1 MSEENI
7 KLFISYSWSS
17 PEHEDWVVN
26 LSNELRESGV
36 DVILDKWDLK
46 EGHDSNVFMEKMV
59 SDPKIKKVALICD
72 QMYTEKA
79 DGRSGGVGTE
89 TQIISAEVY
98 SKEDQNKFVT
108 IIAERD
114 EEGKAFLPI
123 YYTSRIYIDLSDND
137 LYAKNFEQLL
147 RWIYDKPLYIKPDL
161 GKKPAFLSDAGSVV
175 LGTTASFKRAL
186 DAIRN
191 DKGYWKGALN
201 EYIDIFTENL
211 EKLRINKEGGEFDDK
226 VIESIEQFLPFRNE
240 AIELF
245 LALAQYSNTIE
256 THQQLHRFFE
266 GLLPYM
272 DKTEHI
278 SRWSDWDFDN
288 FKFIVHELFL
298 YLIAC
303 FLKYECYDAVSYF
316 LRHNYYL
323 EKSSGPDK
331 MVPYSR
337 FREHMKSLDHRNN
350 RLQLNRASLRAD
362 LLEQRS
368 KASGISF
375 HQLMQ
380 ADFTLYTRDCVDA
393 LKYEMYQSWWP
404 ETLLYVGRTGTIF
417 EIFARSQ
424 SKEYFNKLKC
434 VFDVNEKKD
443 FEPLLQAIKENK
455 LQVPKWNWTSF
466 NPAMLMG
473 FEQIETRP

>member
-1 MSEENI
+1 MI
-7 KLFISYSWSS
+7 
-17 PEHEDWVVN
+17 
-26 LSNELRESGV
+26 
-36 DVILDKWDLK
+36 
-46 EGHDSNVFMEKMV
+46 
-59 SDPKIKKVALICD
+59 
-72 QMYTEKA
+72 
-79 DGRSGGVGTE
+79 
-89 TQIISAEVY
+89 
-98 SKEDQNKFVT
+98 
-108 IIAERD
+108 
-114 EEGKAFLPI
+114 
-123 YYTSRIYIDLSDND
+123 
-137 LYAKNFEQLL
+137 
-147 RWIYDKPLYIKPDL
+147 
-161 GKKPAFLSDAGSVV
+161 
-175 LGTTASFKRAL
+175 
-186 DAIRN
+186 
-191 DKGYWKGALN
+191 
-201 EYIDIFTENL
+201 
-211 EKLRINKEGGEFDDK
+211 K

-266 GLLPYM
+266 GLLPYI
-272 DKTEHI
+272 DSPEHI
-278 SRWSDWDFDN
+278 SCWNDWDFDN
-288 FKFIVHELFL
+288 FKFITHELFL

-323 EKSSGPDK
+323 DKSSEPDK

-337 FREHMKSLDHRNN
+337 FREHIKSLDHRNN
-350 RLQLNRASLRAD
+350 RLELNRASLRAD

-375 HQLMQ
+375 QQLMQ
-380 ADFTLYTRDCVDA
+380 ADFTLFIRDCMDA
-393 LKYEMYQSWWP
+393 LKYGMYQNWWP

>member
-1 MSEENI
+1 
-7 KLFISYSWSS
+7 
-17 PEHEDWVVN
+17 
-26 LSNELRESGV
+26 
-36 DVILDKWDLK
+36 
-46 EGHDSNVFMEKMV
+46 
-59 SDPKIKKVALICD
+59 
-72 QMYTEKA
+72 MYAEKA

-98 SKEDQNKFVT
+98 SKEDQNKFVA
-108 IIAERD
+108 IVAERD

-147 RWIYDKPLYIKPDL
+147 RWIYDKPLYIKPEL
-161 GKKPAFLSDAGSVV
+161 GKKPAFLSDSGSVV

-191 DKGYWKGALN
+191 NKGYWKGALN
-201 EYIDIFTENL
+201 EYIDTFTENL
-211 EKLRINKEGGEFDDK
+211 EKLRIKKEEGEFDDK
-226 VIESIEQFLPFRNE
+226 VIESIEQFIPFRNE

-272 DKTEHI
+272 DRPENI
-278 SRWSDWDFDN
+278 SSWSDWDFDN

-298 YLIAC
+298 YMIAS
-303 FLKYECYDAVSYF
+303 FLKYECYDAVSYL

-323 EKSSGPDK
+323 EKSSDPDK
-331 MVPYSR
+331 MVPFSR
-337 FREHMKSLDHRNN
+337 FREHMSSLDHRNK
-350 RLQLNRASLRAD
+350 RLELRRVSLRAD

-368 KASGISF
+368 KASGIPF
-375 HQLMQ
+375 RQLMQ
-380 ADFTLYTRDCVDA
+380 ADFTLYIRDCINA
-393 LKYEMYQSWWP
+393 LEYDTYQSWWP
-404 ETLLYVGRTGTIF
+404 ETLLYVGRTRVTF

-424 SKEYFNKLKC
+424 SKEYFNRLKC
-434 VFDVNEKKD
+434 LFDVNEKKD
-443 FEPLLQAIKENK
+443 FEPLLQAIKEEK
-455 LQVPKWNWTSF
+455 LRVPSWNWTSF

-473 FEQIETRP
+473 YEQIETRP

>member
-1 MSEENI
+1 MSEGNI

-17 PEHEDWVVN
+17 PEHEEWVVN
-26 LSNELRESGV
+26 LASELRESGV

-59 SDPKIKKVALICD
+59 SDPEIKKVALICD

-98 SKEDQNKFVT
+98 SKEDQNKFVA
-108 IIAERD
+108 IVAERD

-161 GKKPAFLSDAGSVV
+161 GKKPAFLSDSGSVV

-191 DKGYWKGALN
+191 NKGYWQGALN
-201 EYIDIFTENL
+201 EYIDTFTENL
-211 EKLRINKEGGEFDDK
+211 EKLRIKKEGGEFDDK

-272 DKTEHI
+272 DRPENV

-303 FLKYECYDAVSYF
+303 FLKYECYDAVSYL

-323 EKSSGPDK
+323 EKNSDPDK
-331 MVPYSR
+331 MVLFSR
-337 FREHMKSLDHRNN
+337 FREHMSSLDHRNN
-350 RLQLNRASLRAD
+350 RLELRRVSLRAD

-375 HQLMQ
+375 RQLMQ
-380 ADFTLYTRDCVDA
+380 ADFTLYIRDCINA
-393 LKYEMYQSWWP
+393 LKYDTYQSWWP
-404 ETLLYVGRTGTIF
+404 ETLLYVGRTGVTF

-424 SKEYFNKLKC
+424 SKEYFNKLRC
-434 VFDVNEKKD
+434 VFDVNVKKD
-443 FEPLLQAIKENK
+443 FEPLLQAMKEDK
-455 LQVPKWNWTSF
+455 LRVPKWNWTSF
-466 NPAMLMG
+466 IPAMLMG
-473 FEQIETRP
+473 YEQIETRP

>member
-1 MSEENI
+1 MSEGNI

-17 PEHEDWVVN
+17 PEHEEWVET
-26 LSNELRESGV
+26 LASELRESGV

-59 SDPKIKKVALICD
+59 SDPEIKKVALICD

-98 SKEDQNKFVT
+98 SKEDQNKFVA
-108 IIAERD
+108 IVAERD

-147 RWIYDKPLYIKPDL
+147 RWIYDKPLYIKPEL
-161 GKKPAFLSDAGSVV
+161 GKKPAFLSDSGSVV
-175 LGTTASFKRAL
+175 LGTTASFKRTL

-191 DKGYWKGALN
+191 NKGYWKGALN
-201 EYIDIFTENL
+201 EYIDTFTENL
-211 EKLRINKEGGEFDDK
+211 EKLRIQKEEGEFDDK

-272 DKTEHI
+272 DKPENV
-278 SRWSDWDFDN
+278 SSWNNWDFDN

-298 YLIAC
+298 YLIAS
-303 FLKYECYDAVSYF
+303 FLKYECYDAVSYL

-323 EKSSGPDK
+323 EKSSDPDK
-331 MVPYSR
+331 MVPFSR
-337 FREHMKSLDHRNN
+337 FREHMSSLDHRNN
-350 RLQLNRASLRAD
+350 RLELRRVSLRAD

-368 KASGISF
+368 KASGIPF
-375 HQLMQ
+375 RQLMQ
-380 ADFTLYTRDCVDA
+380 ADFTLYMRDCINA
-393 LKYEMYQSWWP
+393 LKYDTYQSWWP
-404 ETLLYVGRTGTIF
+404 ETLLYAGRTGVTF

-424 SKEYFNKLKC
+424 SKEYFNRLKC
-434 VFDVNEKKD
+434 LFDVNEKKD
-443 FEPLLQAIKENK
+443 FEPVLQAMKEKK
-455 LQVPKWNWTSF
+455 LRVPSWDWTSF

-473 FEQIETRP
+473 YEQIETRP